1 MKTRKRILY
10 LTILLLAAGAAL
22 LFSRHPQPN
31 IVSWYVC
38 DIDGDSREELLL
50 ITAAS
55 ADLRLDT
62 GEEYGDTLAV
72 YDSYKIRKNR
82 PVVQGEP
89 EAVFD
94 LASIK
99 PLKVRC
105 V

>member
-38 DIDGDSREELLL
+38 DIDGDSREELL
-50 ITAAS
+50 
-55 ADLRLDT
+55 ADHRRQRGLRLDT

-72 YDSYKIRKNR
+72 YDSYKIWKSR

-99 PLKVRC
+99 PLR
-105 V
+105 